1 MAKRTIHDTDKPMI
15 GISTTNHE
23 NAQAYIAAIERS
35 GGEPRLIMPIN
46 GLSDQNWPAGIEGL
60 LLCGSEEPYSNA
72 NLQRTDRH
80 PSQRSLLEMA
90 LKSDMPTLCIGTGMH
105 SLNLTLGGKTTRDV
119 IGHGTHKSNDNSDSS
134 YHRIYI
140 SPGSK
145 LAAIVGSGGFVRV
158 NSRHQQ
164 GLKEAQKSPQLMASA
179 YSLEDG
185 VIEALESPKHR
196 FVVAVQ
202 FHPERILEIPPHFER
217 LFQSLVH
224 LSKITKGQ

>member
-1 MAKRTIHDTDKPMI
+1 MSKRTVHDPNRPII
-15 GISTTNHE
+15 GISTTSNE
-23 NAQAYIAAIERS
+23 KAQAYIEAIERS

-46 GLSDQNWPAGIEGL
+46 CLSDQNWPAGIEGL
-60 LLCGSEEPYSNA
+60 LLCDSQEPYADGDFQMS
-72 NLQRTDRH
+72 DR
-80 PSQRSLLEMA
+80 SQSQASLLKMA
-90 LKSDMPTLCIGTGMH
+90 LKSDMPTLCVGSGMH
-105 SLNLTLGGKTTRDV
+105 SLNLVLGGKASRDV
-119 IGHGTHKSNDNSDSS
+119 IGHGTDKSDDNSNSS

-164 GLKEAQKSPQLMASA
+164 GLMEAQKSPRLIASA

-185 VIEALESPKHR
+185 VIEAMESPEHR

-202 FHPERILEIPPHFER
+202 FHPERLLETPPHFER
-217 LFQSLVH
+217 LFLSLVQF
-224 LSKITKGQ
+224 S